1 MVLRNSNPK
10 KNATIFKTLYSELTR
25 NLVKMLMKRPLKFN
39 TNKIMMFYKKLNP
52 NLEKFKH
59 VCITE
64 ETNKKLLCCLDVSKA
79 TGMDEMSPR
88 FLKDGA

>member
-1 MVLRNSNPK
+1 
-10 KNATIFKTLYSELTR
+10 
-25 NLVKMLMKRPLKFN
+25 
-39 TNKIMMFYKKLNP
+39 MFYKKLNP

-64 ETNKKLLCCLDVSKA
+64 ETNKKLLCSLDVSKA